1 MRFGNAKGGV
11 RSPAV
16 DVPTATYMSWC
27 TVADTKA
34 PSGTS
39 SAPTGPTKNWLLGFK
54 VPFTNDQLKA
64 LYGTHNKYVKRVWA
78 SVDKLVKDRWLLPAD
93 GRKIKLEAAK
103 SNILR

>member
-1 MRFGNAKGGV
+1 
-11 RSPAV
+11 
-16 DVPTATYMSWC
+16 MSWC

-54 VPFTNDQLKA
+54 VPFTIEQLKG
-64 LYGTHNKYVKRVWA
+64 LYVSHDRYVKQVSK
-78 SVDKLVKDRWLLPAD
+78 SVDKFVEDRWLLPAD
-93 GRKIKLEAAK
+93 GRKIKDEAAK